1 MDTKKFEW
9 TPAEFSASLNCL
21 NNLHRMITPPVR
33 VGDPSQITTSVI
45 NLLETCQIMIR
56 FELEKRSTLIPA
68 LIAPRVALA
77 LDPYGLPVFWN
88 KIQITK
94 TIPITK
100 VEISPTLSNVAVAQM
115 LDVSSLPTGIID
127 YKQLDGV
134 LNQFQ
139 YVFTC
144 VAAQT
149 RGSQELVKYTAER
162 VEYLFRGMI
171 HMVHEKVHRNK
182 TDPRYLAEKIGVG
195 INKYGLKL
203 TSD

>member
-1 MDTKKFEW
+1 
-9 TPAEFSASLNCL
+9 
-21 NNLHRMITPPVR
+21 MITPPVR

-45 NLLETCQIMIR
+45 NLLEACQIMIR
-56 FELEKRSTLIPA
+56 FELEKRPTLIPP
-68 LIAPRVALA
+68 LIASRVALA
-77 LDPYGLPVFWN
+77 LDPYGIPVFWN

-139 YVFTC
+139 YVFT
-144 VAAQT
+144 
-149 RGSQELVKYTAER
+149 
-162 VEYLFRGMI
+162 
-171 HMVHEKVHRNK
+171 
-182 TDPRYLAEKIGVG
+182 
-195 INKYGLKL
+195 
-203 TSD
+203 